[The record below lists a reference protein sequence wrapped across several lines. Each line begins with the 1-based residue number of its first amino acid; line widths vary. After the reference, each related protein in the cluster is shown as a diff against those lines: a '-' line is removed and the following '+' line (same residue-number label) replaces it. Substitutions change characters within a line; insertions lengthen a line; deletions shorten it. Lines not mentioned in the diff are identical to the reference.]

1 MPELAGIPHLNH
13 MTMKKGFLFASLL
26 ALAPAA
32 PLLAQAQAA
41 LAKEK
46 TMKAM
51 GDDHMM
57 SGWKELDAF
66 HTVMAATWHPVA
78 KSKDLTVIREK
89 AGALADAAQ
98 AWSTS
103 KVPKACE
110 TKEIQDAIAAVVAQS
125 KSVAQLVEKKASD
138 ADVTVALRDVHT
150 KFEVVEK
157 GCHLGHTM

>member
-1 MPELAGIPHLNH
+1 
-13 MTMKKGFLFASLL
+13 MKRVFLFAGLF
-26 ALAPAA
+26 ALVSAT
-32 PLLAQAQAA
+32 PLLAQAQATPT
-41 LAKEK
+41 KEK
-46 TMKAM
+46 PMKAM

-66 HTVMAATWHPVA
+66 HGVMAATWHPVA

-89 AGALADAAQ
+89 AGALSDAAQ

-103 KVPKACE
+103 KAPKACE
-110 TKEIQDAIAAVVAQS
+110 TKEIQDAIAAVVSQS

-138 ADVTVALRDVHT
+138 AEVTAALRDVHT

-157 GCHLGHTM
+157 GCHPGHKM

>member
-1 MPELAGIPHLNH
+1 ML
-13 MTMKKGFLFASLL
+13 TMKKRFLFAGFV
-26 ALAPAA
+26 ALVSAA
-32 PLLAQAQAA
+32 PVFAQAQAA
-41 LAKEK
+41 PGKEK

-89 AGALADAAQ
+89 AGALSEAAQ

-103 KVPKACE
+103 TAPKACD
-110 TKEIQDAIAAVVAQS
+110 TKEIRDAIAAVVSQS

-138 ADVTVALRDVHT
+138 ADVTAALRDVHT

-157 GCHLGHTM
+157 GCHPGHKM